1 MPLRGMSSLRRW
13 AQEMK
18 PEYEHIAQLIRDAF
32 AGVTL
37 GRGVGLWQGQAL
49 DDYADKATIAEHRS
63 RDEKV
68 DWTRLTIDDLNRC
81 HSSLSFFDADGMR
94 FHLPAFLLAE
104 LEGTLSNGVMFT
116 LTHLDDY
123 GRSHFTSLTT
133 AQRAAVRQFLLLFKD
148 NPDFTFEHPQIVR
161 ALNEFWTEQK

>member
-1 MPLRGMSSLRRW
+1 
-13 AQEMK
+13 MK
-18 PEYEHIAQLIRDAF
+18 PEYEHTAQMIRDAF
-32 AGVTL
+32 ACATL

-49 DDYADKATIAEHRS
+49 DDYADEATIAEYRL
-63 RDEKV
+63 RDEKD
-68 DWTRLTIDDLNRC
+68 DWTRLTTEDLNRC

-133 AQRAAVRQFLLLFKD
+133 AERNAVRQFLLLYTD

-161 ALNEFWTEQK
+161 ALNEFWPKQQ